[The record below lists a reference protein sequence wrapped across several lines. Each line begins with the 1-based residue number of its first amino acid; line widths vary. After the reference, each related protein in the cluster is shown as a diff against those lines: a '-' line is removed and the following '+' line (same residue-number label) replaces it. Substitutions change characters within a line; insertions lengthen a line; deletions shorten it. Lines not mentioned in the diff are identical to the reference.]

1 MVGLPERRRVL
12 GRAAKRGFISS
23 SESPP
28 SFSMSA
34 SARTVHTAASTTTTA
49 RGTGHTSLRSY
60 VVSQGAPV
68 ARSTV
73 ACGRSVVGMGFIAAR
88 MVTVSPLEMP
98 PVTPPASRSSLNPP
112 PISTP
117 FMAGMEMIH
126 THSLIHDDLPAMD
139 NDEYRRGMK
148 TTHIMYGEAIAILA
162 GDALLSSGYAAAASA
177 FSMSG
182 SLEDTRGDREKRAV
196 CCGAETGLRIARALR
211 ILALKSGMD
220 GMIGGQ
226 SCDVEYDGRALSEG
240 QLDFIYRYKT
250 GALIEASLM
259 IGAILAGAP
268 EEDIRRLEQIAL
280 YTGLAFQIQDDILDV
295 IGDSAELGKPVGSDE
310 EEGKTTYVTLYGL
323 DQASRRVQEL
333 SSRALEEF
341 DKLSVRDGFLREL
354 ILRLVSRRK

>member
-1 MVGLPERRRVL
+1 MEKMDFERELNRRRDHVNEV
-12 GRAAKRGFISS
+12 I
-23 SESPP
+23 
-28 SFSMSA
+28 
-34 SARTVHTAASTTTTA
+34 
-49 RGTGHTSLRSY
+49 RSY
-60 VVSQGAPV
+60 LPAEEGFQKTLFEAVNYSMLAGGKRLRPLMIECTYEMFGGQGRLA
-68 ARSTV
+68 
-73 ACGRSVVGMGFIAAR
+73 
-88 MVTVSPLEMP
+88 E
-98 PVTPPASRSSLNPP
+98 
-112 PISTP
+112 P

-268 EEDIRRLEQIAL
+268 EEDVAKLEAIG
-280 YTGLAFQIQDDILDV
+280 TDVGVAFQIRDDILDQV
-295 IGDSAELGKPVGSDE
+295 STTEELGKPVGSDE
-310 EEGKTTYVTLYGL
+310 KNHKTTYVTLHGL
-323 DQASRRVQEL
+323 KEAERQVEFL
-333 SSRALEEF
+333 SGRAIDSF
-341 DKLSVRDGFLREL
+341 DTLSAQHPFLREL
-354 ILRLVSRRK
+354 LKQLIKRTK